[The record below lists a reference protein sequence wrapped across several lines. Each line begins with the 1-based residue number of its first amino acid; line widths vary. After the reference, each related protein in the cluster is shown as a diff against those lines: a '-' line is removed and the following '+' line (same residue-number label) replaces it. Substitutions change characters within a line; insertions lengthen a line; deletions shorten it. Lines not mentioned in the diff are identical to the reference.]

1 MIGNF
6 QGKKPDTG
14 KASFIAWN
22 ADVSGDVS
30 LGIESSVWFS
40 ATIRGDIAP
49 IKIGNVSNIQDNAVC
64 HVSVGVPLTV
74 GDYVTV
80 GHSAILHACTI
91 GDHCLIGMGAIVLDR
106 AEIGDHSIVA
116 AGALVT
122 GGKKFPPRSMIMG
135 SPARCVR
142 ELTDEEVNNLDA
154 SAERYRIHSK
164 ETADDRNYK

>member
-1 MIGNF
+1 
-6 QGKKPDTG
+6 
-14 KASFIAWN
+14 
-22 ADVSGDVS
+22 
-30 LGIESSVWFS
+30 
-40 ATIRGDIAP
+40 
-49 IKIGNVSNIQDNAVC
+49 
-64 HVSVGVPLTV
+64 
-74 GDYVTV
+74 
-80 GHSAILHACTI
+80 
-91 GDHCLIGMGAIVLDR
+91 MGAIVLDR

-142 ELTDEEVNNLDA
+142 ELTDEEVKNLDA